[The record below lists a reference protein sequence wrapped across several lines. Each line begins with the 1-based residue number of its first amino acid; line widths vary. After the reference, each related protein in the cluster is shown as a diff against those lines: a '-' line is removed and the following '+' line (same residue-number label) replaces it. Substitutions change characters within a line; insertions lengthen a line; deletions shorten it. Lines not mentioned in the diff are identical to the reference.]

1 MGSLSIA
8 DAPKRMRKGADRY
21 PQPIALLARFA
32 VDINHE
38 GRGLGA
44 ALLKDVISRVA
55 EVGTQ
60 IGCRGLLLHAES
72 EEARS
77 FYRHLVPGFEQSPT
91 DPLHL
96 VLLMKDIHHT
106 L

>member
-1 MGSLSIA
+1 LPVRRNIHIRIA
-8 DAPKRMRKGADRY
+8 GWGRR
-21 PQPIALLARFA
+21 LL
-32 VDINHE
+32 
-38 GRGLGA
+38 GLGA

-55 EVGTQ
+55 ELGTQ